1 MDFEEREPIYL
12 QISEFICENILAK
25 KWNEGDRIP
34 SVRELSVS
42 IEVNPNT
49 VMRTYLHL
57 QQQGII
63 TNQRGIGYFVADNAY
78 EKTLGIKKTEFL
90 TEDLPRV
97 FRRME
102 LLKLTIDDL
111 GRFYEDFRNAHKN

>member
-12 QISEFICENILAK
+12 QISDYICENILAK
-25 KWNEGDRIP
+25 KWGEGDRIP

-57 QQQGII
+57 QQQDII
-63 TNQRGIGYFVADNAY
+63 TNQRGIGYFVAENAY
-78 EKTLGIKKTEFL
+78 EKTLDIKKREFL
-90 TEDLPRV
+90 TEELPRV
-97 FRRME
+97 FKKME
-102 LLKLTIDDL
+102 LLKFTIGDL
-111 GRFYEDFRNAHKN
+111 GKFYEEYKNAHKN